1 MKSLQL
7 YLAIFLL
14 CYTSANAQVPS
25 SKFKDTYKERAQ
37 KETNTMIS
45 RYKLNAAQAAKIKQ
59 LNAAIYAQVN
69 TVLLS
74 NKEQHSRKKAVDEV
88 RAKREEQLKQIFT
101 KPQYAAYRKDMDAI
115 ELKAMQRADSLNR
128 NRSKQRLRL
137 NN

>member
-88 RAKREEQLKQIFT
+88 RAKREEHLKQIFT

>member
-1 MKSLQL
+1 MKVLQFC
-7 YLAIFLL
+7 LAIILL
-14 CYTSANAQVPS
+14 YYTAANAQIPS

-69 TVLLS
+69 TVLLN
-74 NKEQHSRKKAVDEV
+74 NKERHSRKRAVDQV
-88 RAKREEQLKQIFT
+88 RAKREEKLKQIFT

-128 NRSKQRLRL
+128 NRPRQRLRL